1 MAVNTITYANKVNLN
16 ENSGIAEI
24 NKVTDANMNEIK
36 SVVNNNATELSNL
49 QPVLLWTNSSPTS
62 SFAAQTITLDTSMA
76 NFDCYEIIC
85 KNSVGTSGDD
95 DNRTMSSG
103 LLLKGNGTRLSFSY
117 AGSGG
122 VNTRSRAVSYSTDT
136 TLSFATAYS
145 AAGTTAWVQNNSLL
159 VPLYV
164 IGYKTGL
171 F

>member
-24 NKVTDANMNEIK
+24 NKITDANMNEIK

-49 QPVLLWTNSSPTS
+49 QGTILWTNSSPTS

-76 NFDCYEIIC
+76 NFDCYETIC
-85 KNSVGTSGDD
+85 KVGDAGADALRTVTSGM
-95 DNRTMSSG
+95 T
-103 LLLKGNGTRLSFSY
+103 LKGYGQRIAMVY
-117 AGSGG
+117 AGSSSAG
-122 VNTRSRAVSYSTDT
+122 VNCYTRSVEYVSDTSLSFDNGYRAVGNT
-136 TLSFATAYS
+136 TRTQAN
-145 AAGTTAWVQNNSLL
+145 GLL

>member
-24 NKVTDANMNEIK
+24 NKITDANMNEIK
-36 SVVNNNATELSNL
+36 SVVNNNATQLSNL
-49 QPVLLWTNSSPTS
+49 QGSILWTNPNPSS
-62 SFAAQTITLDTSMA
+62 SFAAQTITLSSSEY
-76 NFDCYEIIC
+76 DCYEIIC

-95 DNRTMSSG
+95 DSRIISSG

-145 AAGTTAWVQNNSLL
+145 ATGTTAWVQNNNLI
-159 VPLYV
+159 VPIYV